1 MEIARQT
8 ARRVPLLLAFAQN
21 APLLQWFS
29 LQLVHVGA
37 CQLKLSLMEPVYRS
51 LHVPLANITQA
62 QTSVNLVNLSAQLAH
77 TGLVTV
83 LHAKLLLISTKTT
96 VLVHA

>member
-29 LQLVHVGA
+29 LQLVHAGA
-37 CQLKLSLMEPVYRS
+37 CQLKLSLMEPVYQS
-51 LHVPLANITQA
+51 QHVPLANLIQA
-62 QTSVNLVNLSAQLAH
+62 QTSVNLVNRVAPLAR
-77 TGLVTV
+77 TGLVLV

-96 VLVHA
+96 VLVHV